1 MEVENIGIPVI
12 LQVLDLRG
20 DKGKNN
26 SIPQEPESNGGD
38 VDSNI
43 RRDSIPEIPPEM
55 DLKGGDV
62 KGNSVLGVPQDIEPN
77 GSDSR
82 RSSIGN
88 VDPPHIKRS
97 SIPVIPQEMDPKGG
111 DVEGN
116 SVVGIPQD
124 REPNGGDIRRSA
136 IGNVDSP
143 STERNSNPV
152 VPQDMDLSDDDR
164 NFIANVAREIEP
176 DGSAIKLNSILEIP
190 QKKEPEG
197 GNIRSKSIL
206 ENPQEMES
214 NAGDIRRSSIEKVDP
229 PADIKRTS
237 IPVIPREMEPNGG
250 DVRRN
255 SIRVIPQELE
265 PNGGG
270 IGRNSMPAVPQ
281 KMEPNAGD
289 TSRNSVLWIPH
300 EMEPKG
306 GRRIQ
311 SRYLRVPIG
320 SCHDYCKYGVRNAS
334 EENATAAMRKSAKER
349 KQISTT
355 NQKPSPDSD
364 TQRLDNSLVTEK
376 KVLSLRKKEIVS
388 AEKVPSSSKDIDVS
402 VEDSSSLKVKRVKS
416 ELSSLPEPAL
426 SLRNS
431 KAISTTGPRSV
442 LHSQTLKLNNSVVT
456 EKKGSSST
464 KKETASSKKVSSP
477 KEIAVSMEELID
489 SKMKAEQLDQSSL
502 PGSDPSLSNSEVT
515 STINP
520 KPSPDSESQNF
531 IATQKRVSPPYKDI
545 DVSAEDSNDS
555 KVISTVSPNPSPDS
569 KARKLNHSGVME
581 KRALSSKRKENVSSK
596 TVLTPIKE
604 IEVSME
610 GSIGSKVKREQVESS
625 SCTGQG
631 SSIQGKSG
639 TRKGKEIP
647 ERLSSSVNRKN
658 RSKPPRTPV
667 LVEKKMLEPETVSLT
682 YKHPVKRVCDEN
694 AGSFKNL
701 KGLSHMKDQNGPRK
715 VEPEGPCNKDV
726 PEKILYVI
734 ESNTENSTVEP
745 TPNGADAPKLSSSSH
760 QSSEVKSSRQA
771 RKGVGTTRA
780 PTSSMK
786 KNLKR
791 TANGGYGRSPTVPS
805 PKNKGLRRST
815 RRPLSSSS
823 SLSSSS
829 ISSSSVSASPA
840 KSTHKKENGATSQR
854 KAMKTGN
861 QRANLKVGKSTR
873 PRKSEILSS
882 ESKNSSAR
890 KLTFRRGRVLDIKP
904 EINTTRRLKF
914 RRVRLAGETQNGKGG
929 VIGGSAGRKEVGDSQ
944 SIGDVFQRL
953 SPWWKVVDHSHSNG
967 AFIKRRS
974 LGRIEVDGSQSNG
987 GKFKSEKVVPRSF
1000 KRDVEGS
1007 QRKSLRRKA
1016 AGDSGLN
1023 GSTKT
1028 SPEKVVLRHQGVTGR
1043 KDVQKLLNNVIEET
1057 ASRLVESR
1065 KSKVKAL
1072 VGAFE
1077 TVISLQDTK
1086 SMASETDTE
1095 DAV

>member
-20 DKGKNN
+20 DKAKNN
-26 SIPQEPESNGGD
+26 SIPQEPESNWGD
-38 VDSNI
+38 VGSNI

-62 KGNSVLGVPQDIEPN
+62 GGNFVLGVPQDIEPN

-111 DVEGN
+111 DVGGN
-116 SVVGIPQD
+116 SVIGNLVVGIPQD
-124 REPNGGDIRRSA
+124 IEPNGGDIRRSS

-143 STERNSNPV
+143 STERNSIPL

-164 NFIANVAREIEP
+164 NFIATVAREIEP
-176 DGSAIKLNSILEIP
+176 DGGAIKQNSILEIP

-206 ENPQEMES
+206 ENLLEMES
-214 NAGDIRRSSIEKVDP
+214 NACDIRRSSIDKVDP

-237 IPVIPREMEPNGG
+237 IPVIPQEMEPNGG
-250 DVRRN
+250 DGRRN

-289 TSRNSVLWIPH
+289 TSRNSVLWIPL

-311 SRYLRVPIG
+311 SRYLRAPTG

-334 EENATAAMRKSAKER
+334 EENATAAMRKSATER
-349 KQISTT
+349 KQMSTT
-355 NQKPSPDSD
+355 NQKPSDSG
-364 TQRLDNSLVTEK
+364 TKKLDNSAITEK

-402 VEDSSSLKVKRVKS
+402 MEDSSSLKVKRVQS
-416 ELSSLPEPAL
+416 EPSSLPEPAL

-431 KAISTTGPRSV
+431 KVISTTGSRSV
-442 LHSQTLKLNNSVVT
+442 PHSQTWKLNNSVVM

-477 KEIAVSMEELID
+477 KEIAICMEELID
-489 SKMKAEQLDQSSL
+489 SKMKAEQLDQSSF

-515 STINP
+515 STINS
-520 KPSPDSESQNF
+520 KPSPDSESQNS
-531 IATQKRVSPPYKDI
+531 IATQKRVSPSYEDI
-545 DVSAEDSNDS
+545 DVSAEDSTDS
-555 KVISTVSPNPSPDS
+555 KVISTVKPNPSPDS

-581 KRALSSKRKENVSSK
+581 KRVLSSKRKENVSSK

-604 IEVSME
+604 IEVSTE

-631 SSIQGKSG
+631 SSNQGKSG

-647 ERLSSSVNRKN
+647 EGSSSSVNRKN

-682 YKHPVKRVCDEN
+682 YKHPVKRVSNEN

-726 PEKILYVI
+726 PENILYVI

-745 TPNGADAPKLSSSSH
+745 TPNGADAPELSSSSH

-791 TANGGYGRSPTVPS
+791 TANGSYGRSPTVPS

-815 RRPLSSSS
+815 QRPLSSSS

-829 ISSSSVSASPA
+829 ASASPA

-854 KAMKTGN
+854 KAMKPGN

-914 RRVRLAGETQNGKGG
+914 RRVRLAGETQTGKGG
-929 VIGGSAGRKEVGDSQ
+929 VIGGSARRKEVCDSQ

-953 SPWWKVVDHSHSNG
+953 SPWWNVVDHSHSNG

-987 GKFKSEKVVPRSF
+987 GKFKSEKVVPRNF